1 MKKKLMIIATF
12 LFMFM
17 FVGKVNAETI
27 QSNACPSDDKALA
40 FNSIEIENN
49 VPSGA
54 DSYYQ
59 TQIILSKTY
68 TKDSIIA
75 ASFTKGTGTERYQVI
90 FDETNFEVVSTSI
103 DGGVQYSV
111 LKLKNDLTA
120 GTYDIAKIV
129 IYHKEGADI
138 KNCWVHPSYCLNES
152 GKTCADSDSTH
163 FYNDFGE
170 VITQSEYGYYCQ
182 PHKCES
188 YTYTDSNS
196 KSTTVYYDKYG
207 DIVETKDEMINSC
220 KCRQDET
227 TKKYYDWDTTTDKE
241 KEVDEAYYN
250 YYCTPHYCTPY
261 EYDGKTYYYDAK
273 GIVVDTEEEMIASCK
288 CRHDETT
295 DKYYD
300 LSNKEVTKEEY
311 EKVCLCRTE
320 DGKDGKIYYCKQG
333 EICTKEEYDN
343 KCPDNVQTGSNLPI
357 ALVGAGLAIAG
368 IAAIATARHN
378 KLRRI

>member
-17 FVGKVNAETI
+17 FVGKVNA
-27 QSNACPSDDKALA
+27 AD
-40 FNSIEIENN
+40 N
-49 VPSGA
+49 VL
-54 DSYYQ
+54 
-59 TQIILSKTY
+59 QIIQNENYAGDANKEFYIKFYLGSDYNADTV
-68 TKDSIIA
+68 INLV
-75 ASFTKGTGTERYQVI
+75 FTQYNGVSNFKLNYKNS
-90 FDETNFEVVSTSI
+90 DLFEVVEDKKLIDEDASTGQKTYSTSI
-103 DGGVQYSV
+103 RF
-111 LKLKNDLTA
+111 KKNLVK
-120 GTYDIAKIV
+120 GTYELATMDVYHIEDNTKVCYVGV
-129 IYHKEGADI
+129 IGGLKGSD
-138 KNCWVHPSYCLNES
+138 
-152 GKTCADSDSTH
+152 KTCADSNPSANLY
-163 FYNDFGE
+163 YNDLGNP
-170 VITQSEYGYYCQ
+170 VTASEYGYYCK
-182 PHKCES
+182 PHFCES
-188 YTYTDSNS
+188 YTYTDSS
-196 KSTTVYYDKYG
+196 DKSTTVYFDKNGYEV
-207 DIVETKDEMINSC
+207 DTKDEMINSC
-220 KCRQDET
+220 KCRQDEI

-250 YYCTPHYCTPY
+250 YYCAPHYCTPY

-273 GIVVDTEEEMIASCK
+273 GMVVDTEEEMIASCK